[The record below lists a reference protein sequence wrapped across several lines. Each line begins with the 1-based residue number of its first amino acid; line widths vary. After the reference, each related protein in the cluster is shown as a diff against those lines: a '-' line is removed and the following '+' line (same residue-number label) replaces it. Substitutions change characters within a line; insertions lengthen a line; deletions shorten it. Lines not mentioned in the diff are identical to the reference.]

1 MDFKVATMARAMTQ
15 TAALLLAGA
24 ATLLAGCATMSE
36 PTTQTVTLQAIQ
48 DNREIAGVGCV
59 LTNKAGRWFVT
70 APGRITIQ
78 KSAGD
83 LAIDCKKGA
92 LASGYEV
99 VASKA
104 DTSVLIGNAVIS
116 AGLGYFLDKRTGAGF
131 DYPAT
136 LVVLMK
142 PAPVADPGLGATA
155 ANVIY

>member
-1 MDFKVATMARAMTQ
+1 MAQAMKTG
-15 TAALLLAGA
+15 AALLLAGA
-24 ATLLAGCATMSE
+24 AALMGGCATMSE
-36 PTTQTVTLQAIQ
+36 PTTQMVMLQTIQ

-70 APGRITIQ
+70 SPGRITIQ
-78 KSAGD
+78 KSVGD

-131 DYPAT
+131 DYPET

-142 PAPVADPGLGATA
+142 PAAVADPELGATA
-155 ANVIY
+155 ANVVY